1 VYLKKIPKNKEIK
14 MPPELAPLHEELISE
29 VQYLSKTLEECD
41 KLLAK
46 LREENQKLKSS
57 LMNLDKK
64 QMPNLSLIRGD

>member
-1 VYLKKIPKNKEIK
+1 

-46 LREENQKLKSS
+46 LRTENQKLKSN
-57 LMNLDKK
+57 LMKMDKDN
-64 QMPNLSLIRGD
+64 QLPDLSLIRGD

>member
-1 VYLKKIPKNKEIK
+1 